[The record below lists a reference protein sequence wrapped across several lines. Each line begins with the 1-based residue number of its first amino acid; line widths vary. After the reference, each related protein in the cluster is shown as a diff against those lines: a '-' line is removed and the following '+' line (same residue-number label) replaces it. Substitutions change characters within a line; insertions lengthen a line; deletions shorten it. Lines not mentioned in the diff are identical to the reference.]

1 MLEHVNIYGGEADA
15 RFFCT
20 MKEGVL
26 GVDAQGSSSAC
37 TAQEILDRATSERD
51 DIGGV
56 VSARA

>member
-37 TAQEILDRATSERD
+37 TAQEILDRAHL
-51 DIGGV
+51 G
-56 VSARA
+56 A